1 LCGFFQPFLAYKGV
15 FFMKI
20 SDTKKRTAITAA
32 FFITVAAFS
41 GCSES
46 ASSSQTTSSV
56 SQAAKSDIDA
66 SIAAEDIDV
75 GYDEESSVG
84 ITFADGSAA
93 IDGEGA
99 TVEGETVTISQAGTY
114 ILSGTATN
122 GRIIVSADKTAEI
135 KLIFN
140 GVDIT
145 CADNAPLLVSKAKK
159 VYIVLED
166 GTENVLT
173 DSASYSLGEDDSNTD
188 GAIFSK
194 ADLTINGSGT
204 LTVNA
209 NYKHGIVSKD
219 DLVITDGNINVT
231 SASTAMEGK
240 DSVKI
245 SGGTF
250 NISAGTNGIKSTNT
264 EASDKGFISVTGGS
278 FTVVANNDAFEA
290 ETVLSI
296 QGGSFDITTGGGSAN
311 ASMKSD
317 GTPNRNWQNNMG
329 NGSGGPNGMGRPDDN
344 GNGTGG
350 EPPAMPTADNTGL
363 TIETAANTTTDNTD
377 TTDSTSTS
385 AKALKAGSE
394 MNISGGELKIDSADD
409 SVHSN
414 GNIVITGG
422 NISAA
427 SGDNGTHAN
436 GNLTISDGTVDITK
450 SYEGIEGSIVT
461 IDGGTISVAASDDG
475 INCAGGSD
483 TGSTDRMGA
492 DQFSAQEGV
501 ELNINGGTVTI
512 DAEGDGLD
520 SNGSFTMTG
529 GTVCVCGPTNGG
541 NGALDYNGTATVTGG
556 TLIACGA
563 VGMEEGFGDNSTQ
576 YSVLHDLGSTVSANE
591 KLTITDSNGK
601 EILSFTPTKTW
612 QSVVFTSADLKEGET
627 YTITAGSQSESVTI
641 NGIVTSNS
649 KGMSFGR
656 GHGGRR
662 GF

>member
-1 LCGFFQPFLAYKGV
+1 
-15 FFMKI
+15 MKI
-20 SDTKKRTAITAA
+20 SDTKKLAAITAA
-32 FFITVAAFS
+32 FFITATAFS

-46 ASSSQTTSSV
+46 ANSSQTTSSV

-99 TVEGETVTISQAGTY
+99 TAEGETVTISQAGTY

-145 CADNAPLLVSKAKK
+145 CADNALLLVSKAKK
-159 VYIVLED
+159 VYIVLEE

-173 DSASYSLGEDDSNTD
+173 DSAIYSLGEDDSNTD

-264 EASDKGFISVTGGS
+264 EASDKGFISVTGGT

-296 QGGSFDITTGGGSAN
+296 EGGSFDITTGGGSAN

-317 GTPNRNWQNNMG
+317 GTPNSDWHNNMG
-329 NGSGGPNGMGRPDDN
+329 NGGGPNGMGRPDDN

-350 EPPAMPTADNTGL
+350 EPPAMPTADNT
-363 TIETAANTTTDNTD
+363 D

-394 MNISGGELKIDSADD
+394 VNISGGEFKIDSADD

-422 NISAA
+422 NISVA
-427 SGDNGTHAN
+427 SGDNGMHAN

-461 IDGGTISVAASDDG
+461 IDGGTISVVASDDG

-492 DQFSAQEGV
+492 DQFSSQDGV

-520 SNGSFTMTG
+520 SNGNFTMTG

-541 NGALDYNGTATVTGG
+541 NGALDYDGTATVTGG

-591 KLTITDSNGK
+591 KLTITDSDGK

-627 YTITAGSQSESVTI
+627 YTITAGSQSETVTI
-641 NGIVTSNS
+641 DGIVTSNS
-649 KGMSFGR
+649 SGKNFGR
-656 GHGGRR
+656 GHDGGR

>member
-1 LCGFFQPFLAYKGV
+1 
-15 FFMKI
+15 MKI
-20 SDTKKRTAITAA
+20 SDTKKLAAIIVA
-32 FFITVAAFS
+32 FFITVTAFS

-84 ITFADGSAA
+84 ITFSDGSAA

-99 TVEGETVTISQAGTY
+99 TAEGETVTISQAGTY

-278 FTVVANNDAFEA
+278 FTLVANNDAFEA

-296 QGGSFDITTGGGSAN
+296 EGGSFDITTGGGSAN

-329 NGSGGPNGMGRPDDN
+329 NGGGPNGMGRPDDN
-344 GNGTGG
+344 GNGTGDD
-350 EPPAMPTADNTGL
+350 PPAMPTADS
-363 TIETAANTTTDNTD
+363 TD

-385 AKALKAGSE
+385 AKALKAGNE
-394 MNISGGELKIDSADD
+394 VNISGGEFKIDSADD

-414 GNIVITGG
+414 GSIVVTGG

-427 SGDNGTHAN
+427 SGDDGMHAS

-461 IDGGTISVAASDDG
+461 IDGGTISVVSSDDG

-520 SNGSFTMTG
+520 SNGNFTIAG
-529 GTVCVCGPTNGG
+529 GTVYVCGPTNGG

-576 YSVLHDLGSTVSANE
+576 YSVLHDLDSTVSANE
-591 KLTITDSNGK
+591 KLTITDSDGK
-601 EILSFTPTKTW
+601 EILSFTHTKTW

-627 YTITAGSQSESVTI
+627 YTITAGSQSETVTI
-641 NGIVTSNS
+641 DGIVTSNS
-649 KGMSFGR
+649 KGKNFGG

>member
-1 LCGFFQPFLAYKGV
+1 
-15 FFMKI
+15 MKI
-20 SDTKKRTAITAA
+20 SDTKKLAAITAA
-32 FFITVAAFS
+32 FFITATAFS

-46 ASSSQTTSSV
+46 ANSSQTTSSV

-99 TVEGETVTISQAGTY
+99 VAEGETVTISQAGTY

-122 GRIIVSADKTAEI
+122 GRIIVSANKTAEI

-166 GTENVLT
+166 DTENVFT
-173 DSASYSLGEDDSNTD
+173 DSASYSLGEDDRNTD
-188 GAIFSK
+188 GAILSK

-296 QGGSFDITTGGGSAN
+296 EGGSFDITTGGGSAN

-329 NGSGGPNGMGRPDDN
+329 NGGGGLNGMGRPDDN
-344 GNGTGG
+344 GNGMGG
-350 EPPAMPTADNTGL
+350 EPPAMPTADS
-363 TIETAANTTTDNTD
+363 TDK
-377 TTDSTSTS
+377 TDSTSTS

-394 MNISGGELKIDSADD
+394 VNISGGEFKIDSADD

-422 NISAA
+422 NISVA
-427 SGDNGTHAN
+427 SGDNGMHAN
-436 GNLTISDGTVDITK
+436 GNLTISDGTIDITK

-461 IDGGTISVAASDDG
+461 IDGGTISVVASDDG

-492 DQFSAQEGV
+492 DQFSSQDGV

-512 DAEGDGLD
+512 DADGDGLD
-520 SNGSFTMTG
+520 SNGNFTMVG
-529 GTVCVCGPTNGG
+529 GTVCVCGPTNSG
-541 NGALDYNGTATVTGG
+541 NDALDYNGTATVTGG

-591 KLTITDSNGK
+591 KLTITDSDGK
-601 EILSFTPTKTW
+601 EILSFTPKKTW

-627 YTITAGSQSESVTI
+627 YTITAGSQSETVTI
-641 NGIVTSNS
+641 DGIVTSNS
-649 KGMSFGR
+649 TGMSFGR
-656 GHGGRR
+656 GHGGGR

>member
-1 LCGFFQPFLAYKGV
+1 
-15 FFMKI
+15 MKI
-20 SDTKKRTAITAA
+20 SDTKKLAAITAA
-32 FFITVAAFS
+32 FFITVTAFS

-46 ASSSQTTSSV
+46 ANSSQTTSSF

-75 GYDEESSVG
+75 GYDEESSIG

-99 TVEGETVTISQAGTY
+99 TSEGETVTISQTGTY

-264 EASDKGFISVTGGS
+264 ETSDKGFISVTGGS

-296 QGGSFDITTGGGSAN
+296 EGGSFDITTGGGSAN
-311 ASMKSD
+311 ASMK
-317 GTPNRNWQNNMG
+317 
-329 NGSGGPNGMGRPDDN
+329 
-344 GNGTGG
+344 
-350 EPPAMPTADNTGL
+350 
-363 TIETAANTTTDNTD
+363 
-377 TTDSTSTS
+377 
-385 AKALKAGSE
+385 
-394 MNISGGELKIDSADD
+394 
-409 SVHSN
+409 
-414 GNIVITGG
+414 
-422 NISAA
+422 
-427 SGDNGTHAN
+427 
-436 GNLTISDGTVDITK
+436 SDGTVDITK

-461 IDGGTISVAASDDG
+461 IDGGTISVVASDDG

-492 DQFSAQEGV
+492 DQFSSQDGV

-512 DAEGDGLD
+512 DADGDGLD
-520 SNGSFTMTG
+520 SNGNFTMAG
-529 GTVCVCGPTNGG
+529 GTVYVCGPTNGG

-591 KLTITDSNGK
+591 KLTITDSDGK
-601 EILSFTPTKTW
+601 EILSFTPKKTW

-627 YTITAGSQSESVTI
+627 YTITAGSQSETVTI
-641 NGIVTSNS
+641 DGIVTSNS

-656 GHGGRR
+656 GHGGGR

>member
-1 LCGFFQPFLAYKGV
+1 
-15 FFMKI
+15 MKI
-20 SDTKKRTAITAA
+20 SDTKKLAAITAA
-32 FFITVAAFS
+32 FFITVTAFS

-99 TVEGETVTISQAGTY
+99 TSEGETVTILQAGTY

-159 VYIVLED
+159 VYIVLKD

-231 SASTAMEGK
+231 SASTAIEGK

-278 FTVVANNDAFEA
+278 FTLVANNDAFEA

-296 QGGSFDITTGGGSAN
+296 QDGSFDITTGGGSAN

-329 NGSGGPNGMGRPDDN
+329 NGGGGPNGMGRPDDN

-350 EPPAMPTADNTGL
+350 EPPAMPTADNT
-363 TIETAANTTTDNTD
+363 D

-394 MNISGGELKIDSADD
+394 VNISGGEFKIDSADD

-414 GNIVITGG
+414 GSIVVTGG

-427 SGDNGTHAN
+427 SGDDGMHAS

-461 IDGGTISVAASDDG
+461 IDGGTISVVSSDDG

-492 DQFSAQEGV
+492 DQFSSQDGV
-501 ELNINGGTVTI
+501 ELNINRGTVTI

-520 SNGSFTMTG
+520 SNGNFTMTG

-591 KLTITDSNGK
+591 KLTITDSDGK

-627 YTITAGSQSESVTI
+627 YTITAGSQSETVTI
-641 NGIVTSNS
+641 DGIVTSNS
-649 KGMSFGR
+649 KGKNFGG

>member
-1 LCGFFQPFLAYKGV
+1 
-15 FFMKI
+15 MKI
-20 SDTKKRTAITAA
+20 SDTKKLAAITAA
-32 FFITVAAFS
+32 FFLTVTAFS

-46 ASSSQTTSSV
+46 ANSSQTTSSV

-99 TVEGETVTISQAGTY
+99 TAEGETVTISQAGTY

-250 NISAGTNGIKSTNT
+250 NISAGTNGIKATNT
-264 EASDKGFISVTGGS
+264 EASDKGFISVTGGI

-329 NGSGGPNGMGRPDDN
+329 NGGGGPNGMGRPDDN

-350 EPPAMPTADNTGL
+350 EPPAMPTA
-363 TIETAANTTTDNTD
+363 DNTD

-422 NISAA
+422 NISVA
-427 SGDNGTHAN
+427 SGDNGMHAN

-461 IDGGTISVAASDDG
+461 IDGGTISVVASDDG

-512 DAEGDGLD
+512 DADGDGLD
-520 SNGSFTMTG
+520 SNGNFAMTG

-563 VGMEEGFGDNSTQ
+563 VGMEEGFGDSSTQ

-591 KLTITDSNGK
+591 KLTITNSDGK
-601 EILSFTPTKTW
+601 EILRFTPTKTW
-612 QSVVFTSADLKEGET
+612 QSVVFTSADLKECET
-627 YTITAGSQSESVTI
+627 YTITAGLQSETVTI
-641 NGIVTSNS
+641 DGIVTSNS
-649 KGMSFGR
+649 KGKNFGG

>member
-1 LCGFFQPFLAYKGV
+1 
-15 FFMKI
+15 MKI
-20 SDTKKRTAITAA
+20 LDTKKLAAITAA
-32 FFITVAAFS
+32 FFITVTAFS

-46 ASSSQTTSSV
+46 ANSSQTTSSV

-75 GYDEESSVG
+75 RYDEESSVG

-99 TVEGETVTISQAGTY
+99 TSEGETVTISQAGTY

-140 GVDIT
+140 GADIT

-173 DSASYSLGEDDSNTD
+173 DSAIYSLGEDDSNTD

-194 ADLTINGSGT
+194 TDLTINGSGT

-250 NISAGTNGIKSTNT
+250 NISAGTNGIKATNA

-329 NGSGGPNGMGRPDDN
+329 NGGGGPNEMGRPDDN

-350 EPPAMPTADNTGL
+350 DPPAMPTADNTGL
-363 TIETAANTTTDNTD
+363 TIKTTANTTTDS
-377 TTDSTSTS
+377 DSTSTS
-385 AKALKAGSE
+385 AKALKAGNE
-394 MNISGGELKIDSADD
+394 VNISGGEFKIDSADD

-422 NISAA
+422 NISVA
-427 SGDNGTHAN
+427 SGDNGMHA
-436 GNLTISDGTVDITK
+436 
-450 SYEGIEGSIVT
+450 
-461 IDGGTISVAASDDG
+461 DG

-492 DQFSAQEGV
+492 DQFSSQDGV

-520 SNGSFTMTG
+520 SNGNFTMAG

-563 VGMEEGFGDNSTQ
+563 VGMEEGFGDSSTQ

-591 KLTITDSNGK
+591 KLTITDSDDK
-601 EILSFTPTKTW
+601 EILSFTPIKTW

-641 NGIVTSNS
+641 DGIVTSNS
-649 KGMSFGR
+649 TGMSFGR
-656 GHGGRR
+656 GHGGGR

>member
-1 LCGFFQPFLAYKGV
+1 
-15 FFMKI
+15 MKI
-20 SDTKKRTAITAA
+20 SDTKKLAAIMVAL
-32 FFITVAAFS
+32 FITVTAFS

-46 ASSSQTTSSV
+46 ANSSQTTSSV

-99 TVEGETVTISQAGTY
+99 TAEGETVTISQAGTY

-140 GVDIT
+140 GLDIT
-145 CADNAPLLVSKAKK
+145 CSDNAPLLVSKAKK

-173 DSASYSLGEDDSNTD
+173 DGANYSLGKDDSNTD

-250 NISAGTNGIKSTNT
+250 NISAGTNGIKATNT

-311 ASMKSD
+311 ASIKSD
-317 GTPNRNWQNNMG
+317 GTPNRNCQNNMG
-329 NGSGGPNGMGRPDDN
+329 NGGGGPNGMGRPDDN
-344 GNGTGG
+344 GNGMGDD
-350 EPPAMPTADNTGL
+350 PPAMPTADS
-363 TIETAANTTTDNTD
+363 TD

-385 AKALKAGSE
+385 AKALKAGNE
-394 MNISGGELKIDSADD
+394 VNISGGEFKIDSADD

-414 GNIVITGG
+414 GNIVVTGG

-427 SGDNGTHAN
+427 SGDNGMHAN

-461 IDGGTISVAASDDG
+461 IDGGTISVVASDDG

-520 SNGSFTMTG
+520 SNGNFTMTG

-563 VGMEEGFGDNSTQ
+563 VGMEEGFSDNSTQ
-576 YSVLHDLGSTVSANE
+576 YSVLHDLDSTVSANE
-591 KLTITDSNGK
+591 KLTITDSDGK

-612 QSVVFTSADLKEGET
+612 QSVVFTSADLKKGET
-627 YTITAGSQSESVTI
+627 YTITAGSQSETVTI

-649 KGMSFGR
+649 KGKNFGG

>member
-1 LCGFFQPFLAYKGV
+1 
-15 FFMKI
+15 MNI
-20 SDTKKRTAITAA
+20 SDTKKLAAITAA
-32 FFITVAAFS
+32 FFITVTAFS

-46 ASSSQTTSSV
+46 ANSSQTTSSV

-75 GYDEESSVG
+75 GYDEERSVG
-84 ITFADGSAA
+84 ITFSDGSAA

-99 TVEGETVTISQAGTY
+99 TAEGETVTISQAGTY

-264 EASDKGFISVTGGS
+264 EASDKGFISVTGG
-278 FTVVANNDAFEA
+278 
-290 ETVLSI
+290 
-296 QGGSFDITTGGGSAN
+296 
-311 ASMKSD
+311 
-317 GTPNRNWQNNMG
+317 
-329 NGSGGPNGMGRPDDN
+329 
-344 GNGTGG
+344 
-350 EPPAMPTADNTGL
+350 
-363 TIETAANTTTDNTD
+363 
-377 TTDSTSTS
+377 
-385 AKALKAGSE
+385 
-394 MNISGGELKIDSADD
+394 
-409 SVHSN
+409 
-414 GNIVITGG
+414 
-422 NISAA
+422 
-427 SGDNGTHAN
+427 
-436 GNLTISDGTVDITK
+436 
-450 SYEGIEGSIVT
+450 
-461 IDGGTISVAASDDG
+461 
-475 INCAGGSD
+475 
-483 TGSTDRMGA
+483 
-492 DQFSAQEGV
+492 
-501 ELNINGGTVTI
+501 
-512 DAEGDGLD
+512 
-520 SNGSFTMTG
+520 
-529 GTVCVCGPTNGG
+529 
-541 NGALDYNGTATVTGG
+541 

-591 KLTITDSNGK
+591 KLTITDSDGK

-612 QSVVFTSADLKEGET
+612 QSVVFTSADLKKGET
-627 YTITAGSQSESVTI
+627 YTITAGSQSETVTI
-641 NGIVTSNS
+641 DGIVTSNS
-649 KGMSFGR
+649 KGKNFGG

>member
-1 LCGFFQPFLAYKGV
+1 
-15 FFMKI
+15 MKI
-20 SDTKKRTAITAA
+20 SDTKKLAAITAA
-32 FFITVAAFS
+32 FFITVTAFS

-46 ASSSQTTSSV
+46 ANSSQTTSSV

-84 ITFADGSAA
+84 ITFSDGSAA
-93 IDGEGA
+93 ISGEGA
-99 TVEGETVTISQAGTY
+99 TAEGETVTISQAGTY

-122 GRIIVSADKTAEI
+122 GRIIVAADKKAEV

-166 GTENVLT
+166 DTENVLT
-173 DSASYSLGEDDSNTD
+173 DGASYSLGEDDSNTD

-194 ADLTINGSGT
+194 ADLTINGGGT

-264 EASDKGFISVTGGS
+264 EASDKGFISVTGGT

-296 QGGSFDITTGGGSAN
+296 EDGSFDITTGGGSAN

-317 GTPNRNWQNNMG
+317 GTPNSDWQNNMG
-329 NGSGGPNGMGRPDDN
+329 NGGGGPNGMGRPDDN
-344 GNGTGG
+344 GNGMGG
-350 EPPAMPTADNTGL
+350 DPPAMPTADDTGL
-363 TIETAANTTTDNTD
+363 TIETTANTTTDSDSTD
-377 TTDSTSTS
+377 TSDSTSTS

-394 MNISGGELKIDSADD
+394 VNISGGEVKIDSADD

-427 SGDNGTHAN
+427 SGDDGMHAN
-436 GNLTISDGTVDITK
+436 VNLTISEGTIDITK

-461 IDGGTISVAASDDG
+461 IDGGTISVVSSDDG

-512 DAEGDGLD
+512 DADGDGLD
-520 SNGSFTMTG
+520 SNGNFTMAG
-529 GTVCVCGPTNGG
+529 GVVYVCGPTNGG

-563 VGMEEGFGDNSTQ
+563 VGMEEGFGDSSTQ

-591 KLTITDSNGK
+591 KLTITDSDGK
-601 EILSFTPTKTW
+601 KILSFTPTKTW

-627 YTITAGSQSESVTI
+627 YTITAGSQSETVTI
-641 NGIVTSNS
+641 DGIVTSNS
-649 KGMSFGR
+649 TGMSFGG
-656 GHGGRR
+656 GHGGGPGGRR

>member
-1 LCGFFQPFLAYKGV
+1 
-15 FFMKI
+15 MKI
-20 SDTKKRTAITAA
+20 SDTKKLAAITAA
-32 FFITVAAFS
+32 FFIMATAFS

-46 ASSSQTTSSV
+46 ANSSQTTSSV

-75 GYDEESSVG
+75 GYDKESSVG
-84 ITFADGSAA
+84 ITFSDGSAA
-93 IDGEGA
+93 IDGESA
-99 TVEGETVTISQAGTY
+99 TAEGETVTISQAGTY
-114 ILSGTATN
+114 ILSGTAAN

-173 DSASYSLGEDDSNTD
+173 DSTSYSLGENDSNTD

-194 ADLTINGSGT
+194 SDLTINGSGT

-278 FTVVANNDAFEA
+278 FTVVANNDAFEV

-317 GTPNRNWQNNMG
+317 GTPNSDWHNNMG
-329 NGSGGPNGMGRPDDN
+329 NGGGGPNGGMGRPDDN
-344 GNGTGG
+344 RNGMGG
-350 EPPAMPTADNTGL
+350 DPPTMPTADNTD
-363 TIETAANTTTDNTD
+363 I
-377 TTDSTSTS
+377 TDSTSTS

-394 MNISGGELKIDSADD
+394 VNISGGEFKIDSADD

-422 NISAA
+422 NISVA
-427 SGDNGTHAN
+427 SGDNGMHAN

-492 DQFSAQEGV
+492 DQFSSQDGV

-541 NGALDYNGTATVTGG
+541 NDALDYNGTATVTGG

-591 KLTITDSNGK
+591 KLTITDSDGK

-627 YTITAGSQSESVTI
+627 YTITAGSQSETMTI
-641 NGIVTSNS
+641 DGIVTSNS
-649 KGMSFGR
+649 TGMSYGR
-656 GHGGRR
+656 GHGGGR

>member
-1 LCGFFQPFLAYKGV
+1 
-15 FFMKI
+15 MKI
-20 SDTKKRTAITAA
+20 SDTKKLAAIMVA
-32 FFITVAAFS
+32 FFITVTAFS
-41 GCSES
+41 SCSES
-46 ASSSQTTSSV
+46 ANSSQTTSSV

-99 TVEGETVTISQAGTY
+99 TAEGETVTISQAGTY

-159 VYIVLED
+159 VYIVLKD

-231 SASTAMEGK
+231 SASTAIEGK

-278 FTVVANNDAFEA
+278 FTLVANNDAFEA

-296 QGGSFDITTGGGSAN
+296 QDGSFDITTGGGSAN

-329 NGSGGPNGMGRPDDN
+329 NGGGGPNGMGRPDDN

-350 EPPAMPTADNTGL
+350 EPPAMPTADNT
-363 TIETAANTTTDNTD
+363 D

-394 MNISGGELKIDSADD
+394 VNINGGEFKIDSADD

-422 NISAA
+422 NISVA
-427 SGDNGTHAN
+427 SGDDGMHAS

-461 IDGGTISVAASDDG
+461 IDGGTISVVASDDG

-492 DQFSAQEGV
+492 DQFSSQDGV

-520 SNGSFTMTG
+520 SNGNFTMTG

-591 KLTITDSNGK
+591 KLTITDSDGK

-612 QSVVFTSADLKEGET
+612 QSVVFTSADLKKGET
-627 YTITAGSQSESVTI
+627 YTITAGLQSETVTI
-641 NGIVTSNS
+641 DGIVTSNS
-649 KGMSFGR
+649 KGKNFGG

>member
-1 LCGFFQPFLAYKGV
+1 
-15 FFMKI
+15 MKI
-20 SDTKKRTAITAA
+20 SDTKKLAAITAA
-32 FFITVAAFS
+32 FFITVTAFS

-46 ASSSQTTSSV
+46 ASSSQTTNSV
-56 SQAAKSDIDA
+56 SQSAKSDIDA

-75 GYDEESSVG
+75 GYDEESSIG

-99 TVEGETVTISQAGTY
+99 TSEGETVTISQAGTY

-278 FTVVANNDAFEA
+278 FTVVTNNDAFEA

-296 QGGSFDITTGGGSAN
+296 ESGSFDITTGGGSAN

-317 GTPNRNWQNNMG
+317 GTPNRNWQSNMS
-329 NGSGGPNGMGRPDDN
+329 NGGGGPNGMGRPDDN

-350 EPPAMPTADNTGL
+350 DLPAMPTADNTGL
-363 TIETAANTTTDNTD
+363 TIKTTANTTTDS
-377 TTDSTSTS
+377 DSTSTS
-385 AKALKAGSE
+385 AKALKAGNE
-394 MNISGGELKIDSADD
+394 VNISGGEFKIDSADD

-422 NISAA
+422 NIS
-427 SGDNGTHAN
+427 
-436 GNLTISDGTVDITK
+436 DGTVDITK
-450 SYEGIEGSIVT
+450 SYEGIEGAIVT
-461 IDGGTISVAASDDG
+461 IDGGTISVVASDDG

-492 DQFSAQEGV
+492 DQFSSQDGV

-520 SNGSFTMTG
+520 SNGNFTMAG

-563 VGMEEGFGDNSTQ
+563 VGMEEGFGDSSTQ

-591 KLTITDSNGK
+591 KLTITDSEGK
-601 EILSFTPTKTW
+601 EILSFTPKKTW

-627 YTITAGSQSESVTI
+627 YTITAGSQSETVTI
-641 NGIVTSNS
+641 DGIVTSNS

-656 GHGGRR
+656 GHGGGR

>member
-1 LCGFFQPFLAYKGV
+1 
-15 FFMKI
+15 MKI
-20 SDTKKRTAITAA
+20 SDTKKLAAITAA
-32 FFITVAAFS
+32 FFITVTAFS

-99 TVEGETVTISQAGTY
+99 TAEGETVTISQAGTY

-188 GAIFSK
+188 GAVFSK

-231 SASTAMEGK
+231 SASTAIEGK

-245 SGGTF
+245 SGGKF
-250 NISAGTNGIKSTNT
+250 NISAGTNGIKATNT
-264 EASDKGFISVTGGS
+264 EASDKGFISVTEGS

-290 ETVLSI
+290 ETVLAI
-296 QGGSFDITTGGGSAN
+296 QDGSFDITTGGGSAN

-329 NGSGGPNGMGRPDDN
+329 NGGGGPNGMGRPDDN

-350 EPPAMPTADNTGL
+350 EPPAMPTADNT
-363 TIETAANTTTDNTD
+363 D

-394 MNISGGELKIDSADD
+394 VNISGGEFKIDSADD

-414 GNIVITGG
+414 GNIVVTGG

-427 SGDNGTHAN
+427 SGDNGMHAN

-461 IDGGTISVAASDDG
+461 IDGGTISVVASDDG

-492 DQFSAQEGV
+492 DQFSSQDGV

-520 SNGSFTMTG
+520 SNGNFTMTS

-563 VGMEEGFGDNSTQ
+563 VGMEEGFGDSSTQ

-591 KLTITDSNGK
+591 KLTITDSDGK

-627 YTITAGSQSESVTI
+627 YTITAGSQSETVTI
-641 NGIVTSNS
+641 DGIVTSNS
-649 KGMSFGR
+649 SGKNFGG
-656 GHGGRR
+656 GHGGGR

>member
-1 LCGFFQPFLAYKGV
+1 
-15 FFMKI
+15 MKI
-20 SDTKKRTAITAA
+20 SDTKKLAAITAA
-32 FFITVAAFS
+32 FFITVTAFS

-46 ASSSQTTSSV
+46 ANSSQTTSSV

-84 ITFADGSAA
+84 ITFSDGSAA

-99 TVEGETVTISQAGTY
+99 TAEGETVTISQAGTY
-114 ILSGTATN
+114 ILSGTAPN

-240 DSVKI
+240 DSIKI

-296 QGGSFDITTGGGSAN
+296 EGGSFDITTGGGSAN

-317 GTPNRNWQNNMG
+317 GTPNSDWHNNMG
-329 NGSGGPNGMGRPDDN
+329 NGGGGPNGGMSRPDDN
-344 GNGTGG
+344 GNGMGG

-363 TIETAANTTTDNTD
+363 TIEAAANTTTDSDSTD

-394 MNISGGELKIDSADD
+394 VNISGGEFKIDSADD

-414 GNIVITGG
+414 GNIVVTGG

-427 SGDNGTHAN
+427 SGDDGMHAS
-436 GNLTISDGTVDITK
+436 GNLTISDGTVDIPK

-461 IDGGTISVAASDDG
+461 IDGGTISVTASDDG

-501 ELNINGGTVTI
+501 ELNINGGTITI
-512 DAEGDGLD
+512 DADGDGLD
-520 SNGSFTMTG
+520 SNGNFTMAG
-529 GTVCVCGPTNGG
+529 GTVYVCGPTNGG

-591 KLTITDSNGK
+591 KLTITDSDGN

-627 YTITAGSQSESVTI
+627 YTITAGSQSETVTI

-649 KGMSFGR
+649 SGKSFGK
-656 GHGGRR
+656 GHGGGR

>member
-1 LCGFFQPFLAYKGV
+1 
-15 FFMKI
+15 MKI
-20 SDTKKRTAITAA
+20 SDTKKLAAITAA
-32 FFITVAAFS
+32 FFITVTAFS
-41 GCSES
+41 GCSEN
-46 ASSSQTTSSV
+46 ASSSQATSSV

-93 IDGEGA
+93 ISGDGA
-99 TVEGETVTISQAGTY
+99 TADGETVTISQASTY

-122 GRIIVSADKTAEI
+122 GRIIVAADKKAEV

-140 GVDIT
+140 GLDIT
-145 CADNAPLLVSKAKK
+145 CSDNAPLLVSKAKK

-173 DSASYSLGEDDSNTD
+173 DGASYSLGEDDSNTD

-194 ADLTINGSGT
+194 ADLTINGGGT

-219 DLVITDGNINVT
+219 DLVITDGNINVA
-231 SASTAMEGK
+231 SASTAIEGK

-264 EASDKGFISVTGGS
+264 EESDKGFISVTGGS

-296 QGGSFDITTGGGSAN
+296 EGGSFDITTGGGSAN

-317 GTPNRNWQNNMG
+317 GTPNGDWQNNMG
-329 NGSGGPNGMGRPDDN
+329 NGGGGPNGGMGRPDDN
-344 GNGTGG
+344 GNGMGG
-350 EPPAMPTADNTGL
+350 DPPAMPTADDAGL
-363 TIETAANTTTDNTD
+363 TIETAANTTTDSDSTD

-394 MNISGGELKIDSADD
+394 VNISGGEFKIDSADD

-427 SGDNGTHAN
+427 SGDDGMHAN
-436 GNLTISDGTVDITK
+436 GNLTISDGTIDITK

-461 IDGGTISVAASDDG
+461 IDGGTVSVVSSDDG

-483 TGSTDRMGA
+483 TGLTDRMGA
-492 DQFSAQEGV
+492 DRFSAQDGV
-501 ELNINGGTVTI
+501 ELCINGGTITI
-512 DAEGDGLD
+512 DADGDGID
-520 SNGSFTMTG
+520 SNGNFTMSG
-529 GTVCVCGPTNGG
+529 GVVYVCGPTNGG

-563 VGMEEGFGDNSTQ
+563 VGMEEGFGDSSTQ
-576 YSVLHDLGSTVSANE
+576 YSVLHNLGSTVSANE
-591 KLTITDSNGK
+591 KLTITDSDGN

-612 QSVVFTSADLKEGET
+612 QSVVFSSGDLKDGAT
-627 YTITAGSQSESVTI
+627 YTITAGSQLETVTI
-641 NGIVTSNS
+641 DGIVTSNS
-649 KGMSFGR
+649 TGMSFGR
-656 GHGGRR
+656 GQGGGPGGRR

>member
-1 LCGFFQPFLAYKGV
+1 
-15 FFMKI
+15 MKI
-20 SDTKKRTAITAA
+20 SDTKKLAAIMVA
-32 FFITVAAFS
+32 FFITVTAFS

-46 ASSSQTTSSV
+46 ANSSQTTSSV

-99 TVEGETVTISQAGTY
+99 TAEGETVTISQAGTY

-140 GVDIT
+140 GLDIT
-145 CADNAPLLVSKAKK
+145 CSDNAPLLVSKAKK

-173 DSASYSLGEDDSNTD
+173 DGANYSLGKDDSNTD

-250 NISAGTNGIKSTNT
+250 NISAGTNGIKATNT

-311 ASMKSD
+311 ASIKSD

-329 NGSGGPNGMGRPDDN
+329 NGGGGPNGMGRPDDN
-344 GNGTGG
+344 GNGMGDD
-350 EPPAMPTADNTGL
+350 PPAMPTADS
-363 TIETAANTTTDNTD
+363 TD

-385 AKALKAGSE
+385 AKALKAGNE
-394 MNISGGELKIDSADD
+394 VNISGGEFKIDSADD

-414 GNIVITGG
+414 GNIVVTGG

-427 SGDNGTHAN
+427 SGDNGMHAN

-461 IDGGTISVAASDDG
+461 IDGGTISVVASDDG

-520 SNGSFTMTG
+520 SNGNFTMTG

-563 VGMEEGFGDNSTQ
+563 VGMEEGFSDNSTQ
-576 YSVLHDLGSTVSANE
+576 YSVLHDLDSTVSANE
-591 KLTITDSNGK
+591 KLTITDSDGK

-612 QSVVFTSADLKEGET
+612 QSVVFTSADLKKGET
-627 YTITAGSQSESVTI
+627 YTITAGSQSETVTI

-649 KGMSFGR
+649 KGKNFGG

>member
-1 LCGFFQPFLAYKGV
+1 
-15 FFMKI
+15 MKI
-20 SDTKKRTAITAA
+20 SDTKKLAAITAA
-32 FFITVAAFS
+32 FFITVTAFS
-41 GCSES
+41 GCSEN
-46 ASSSQTTSSV
+46 ASSSQATSSV

-66 SIAAEDIDV
+66 GIAAEDIDV

-93 IDGEGA
+93 ISGDGA
-99 TVEGETVTISQAGTY
+99 TADGETVTISQAGTY
-114 ILSGTATN
+114 ILSGTAAN
-122 GRIIVSADKTAEI
+122 GRIIVAADIKAEV

-140 GVDIT
+140 GLDIT
-145 CADNAPLLVSKAKK
+145 CSDNAPLLVSKAKK

-173 DSASYSLGEDDSNTD
+173 DGASYSLGEDDSNTD

-194 ADLTINGSGT
+194 ADLTINGGGT

-219 DLVITDGNINVT
+219 DLVITDGNINVA
-231 SASTAMEGK
+231 SASTAIEGK

-264 EASDKGFISVTGGS
+264 EESDKGFISVTGGS

-296 QGGSFDITTGGGSAN
+296 EGGSFDITTGGGSAN

-317 GTPNRNWQNNMG
+317 GTPNGDWQNNMG
-329 NGSGGPNGMGRPDDN
+329 NGGGGPNGGMGRPDDN
-344 GNGTGG
+344 GNGMGG
-350 EPPAMPTADNTGL
+350 DPPAMPTADDTGL
-363 TIETAANTTTDNTD
+363 TLETAANTTTDSDSTD

-394 MNISGGELKIDSADD
+394 VNISGGEFKIDSADD

-427 SGDNGTHAN
+427 SGDDGMHAN
-436 GNLTISDGTVDITK
+436 GNLTISEGTIDITK

-461 IDGGTISVAASDDG
+461 IDGGTVSVVSSDDG

-492 DQFSAQEGV
+492 DQFSAQDGV
-501 ELNINGGTVTI
+501 ELCINGGTITI
-512 DAEGDGLD
+512 DADGDGID
-520 SNGSFTMTG
+520 SNGNFTMSG
-529 GTVCVCGPTNGG
+529 GVVYVCGPTNGG

-563 VGMEEGFGDNSTQ
+563 VGMEEGFGDSSTQ
-576 YSVLHDLGSTVSANE
+576 YSVLHNLGSTVSANE
-591 KLTITDSNGK
+591 KLTITDSDGN

-612 QSVVFTSADLKEGET
+612 QSVVFSSGDLKDGET
-627 YTITAGSQSESVTI
+627 YTITAGSQSETVTI
-641 NGIVTSNS
+641 DGIVTSNS
-649 KGMSFGR
+649 TGMSFGG
-656 GHGGRR
+656 GHGGGPGGGR

>member
-1 LCGFFQPFLAYKGV
+1 
-15 FFMKI
+15 MKI
-20 SDTKKRTAITAA
+20 SDTKKLAAITAA
-32 FFITVAAFS
+32 FFITVTAFS

-46 ASSSQTTSSV
+46 ANSSQTTSSV

-84 ITFADGSAA
+84 IRFADGSAA

-99 TVEGETVTISQAGTY
+99 TSEGETVTISQAGTY

-231 SASTAMEGK
+231 SASTAMVGK

-250 NISAGTNGIKSTNT
+250 NISASTNGIKSTNT

-278 FTVVANNDAFEA
+278 FTVVANNDTFEA
-290 ETVLSI
+290 ETVLSME
-296 QGGSFDITTGGGSAN
+296 GGSFDITTGGGSAN

-317 GTPNRNWQNNMG
+317 GTPNKNWQNDMG
-329 NGSGGPNGMGRPDDN
+329 NGGGGPNGMGRPDDN

-350 EPPAMPTADNTGL
+350 KPPAMPTSDDTGL
-363 TIETAANTTTDNTD
+363 TIETAANRTTDSTD
-377 TTDSTSTS
+377 TTDNTSTS
-385 AKALKAGSE
+385 AKALKAGNE
-394 MNISGGELKIDSADD
+394 VNISGGEFKIDSADD

-422 NISAA
+422 NISVA
-427 SGDNGTHAN
+427 SGDNGMHAD

-461 IDGGTISVAASDDG
+461 IDGGTISVVASDDG
-475 INCAGGSD
+475 INCAGG
-483 TGSTDRMGA
+483 
-492 DQFSAQEGV
+492 
-501 ELNINGGTVTI
+501 TVY
-512 DAEGDGLD
+512 
-520 SNGSFTMTG
+520 
-529 GTVCVCGPTNGG
+529 VCGPTNGG

-563 VGMEEGFGDNSTQ
+563 VGMEEGFGDSSTQ

-591 KLTITDSNGK
+591 KLTITDSDGK

-627 YTITAGSQSESVTI
+627 YTITAGSQSETVTI
-641 NGIVTSNS
+641 DGIVTSNS

-656 GHGGRR
+656 GHGGGR

>member
-1 LCGFFQPFLAYKGV
+1 
-15 FFMKI
+15 MKI
-20 SDTKKRTAITAA
+20 SDTKKLAAITAA
-32 FFITVAAFS
+32 FFITVTAFS

-46 ASSSQTTSSV
+46 ANSSQTTSSV

-84 ITFADGSAA
+84 ITFSDGSAT
-93 IDGEGA
+93 ISGEGA
-99 TVEGETVTISQAGTY
+99 TAEGQTVTISQAGTY

-122 GRIIVSADKTAEI
+122 GRIIVSADKSAEI

-173 DSASYSLGEDDSNTD
+173 DGASYSLGEDDSNTD

-231 SASTAMEGK
+231 SASTAIEGK

-264 EASDKGFISVTGGS
+264 EASDKGFISVTGGT

-296 QGGSFDITTGGGSAN
+296 EGGSFDITTGGGSAN

-317 GTPNRNWQNNMG
+317 
-329 NGSGGPNGMGRPDDN
+329 D
-344 GNGTGG
+344 
-350 EPPAMPTADNTGL
+350 TGL
-363 TIETAANTTTDNTD
+363 TIEATANTTTDSDSTD
-377 TTDSTSTS
+377 TSDSTSTS

-394 MNISGGELKIDSADD
+394 VNISGGEFKIDSADD

-422 NISAA
+422 SISAA
-427 SGDNGTHAN
+427 SGDDGMHAK
-436 GNLTISDGTVDITK
+436 GNLTISEGTIDITK

-461 IDGGTISVAASDDG
+461 IDGGTISVVSSDDG

-512 DAEGDGLD
+512 DADGDGLD
-520 SNGSFTMTG
+520 SNGNFTMAG
-529 GTVCVCGPTNGG
+529 GTVYVCGPTNGG

-563 VGMEEGFGDNSTQ
+563 VGMEEGFDDSSTQ
-576 YSVLHDLGSTVSANE
+576 YSVLHNLGSTVSANE
-591 KLTITDSNGK
+591 KLTITDSDGK

-627 YTITAGSQSESVTI
+627 YTITAGSQSETVTI
-641 NGIVTSNS
+641 DGIVTSNS
-649 KGMSFGR
+649 TGMSFGG
-656 GHGGRR
+656 GHGRGPGGGR

>member
-1 LCGFFQPFLAYKGV
+1 
-15 FFMKI
+15 MKI
-20 SDTKKRTAITAA
+20 SDTKKLAAITAA
-32 FFITVAAFS
+32 FFITVTAFS
-41 GCSES
+41 GCSEN
-46 ASSSQTTSSV
+46 ASSSQAASSI

-66 SIAAEDIDV
+66 SIAAEDIDI

-84 ITFADGSAA
+84 ITFSDGSAT

-99 TVEGETVTISQAGTY
+99 VAEGETVTISQAGTY
-114 ILSGTATN
+114 ILLGMAAN
-122 GRIIVSADKTAEI
+122 GRIIVAADKKAEV

-140 GVDIT
+140 GLDIT
-145 CADNAPLLVSKAKK
+145 CSDNAPLLVSKAKK

-173 DSASYSLGEDDSNTD
+173 DGASYSLGEDDSNTD

-194 ADLTINGSGT
+194 ADLTINGGGT

-231 SASTAMEGK
+231 SASTAIEGK

-264 EASDKGFISVTGGS
+264 EESDKGFISVTGGS

-296 QGGSFDITTGGGSAN
+296 EGGSFDVTTGGGSAN

-317 GTPNRNWQNNMG
+317 GTSNGDWQKNMG
-329 NGSGGPNGMGRPDDN
+329 NGGGGHNGGMGRPDDN
-344 GNGTGG
+344 GNGMGG
-350 EPPAMPTADNTGL
+350 DPPAKPTADDTGL
-363 TIETAANTTTDNTD
+363 TIETAANTTTDNTN

-394 MNISGGELKIDSADD
+394 VNISGGEFKIDSADD

-414 GNIVITGG
+414 GNIVVTGG

-427 SGDNGTHAN
+427 SGDDGMHAD
-436 GNLTISDGTVDITK
+436 GNLTISEGTIDITK

-461 IDGGTISVAASDDG
+461 IDGGTISVVSRDDG
-475 INCAGGSD
+475 INCAGSSD

-492 DQFSAQEGV
+492 DQFSAQDGV
-501 ELNINGGTVTI
+501 ELYINGGTITI
-512 DAEGDGLD
+512 DADGDGID
-520 SNGSFTMTG
+520 SNGNFTMSG
-529 GTVCVCGPTNGG
+529 GVVYVCGPTNGG

-563 VGMEEGFGDNSTQ
+563 VGMEEGFGDSSTQ
-576 YSVLHDLGSTVSANE
+576 YSVLHNLGSTVSANE
-591 KLTITDSNGK
+591 KLTITDSDGN

-612 QSVVFTSADLKEGET
+612 QSVVFTSGDLKDGET
-627 YTITAGSQSESVTI
+627 YTITAGSQSETVTI
-641 NGIVTSNS
+641 DGIVTSNS
-649 KGMSFGR
+649 TGMSFGG
-656 GHGGRR
+656 GHGGGHR
-662 GF
+662 F

>member
-1 LCGFFQPFLAYKGV
+1 
-15 FFMKI
+15 MKI
-20 SDTKKRTAITAA
+20 SGTKKLTAITAA
-32 FFITVAAFS
+32 FFITVTAFS
-41 GCSES
+41 GCSEN
-46 ASSSQTTSSV
+46 ASSSQATSSV
-56 SQAAKSDIDA
+56 SQTAKSDIDA

-93 IDGEGA
+93 ISGEGA
-99 TVEGETVTISQAGTY
+99 TADGETVTISQAGTY
-114 ILSGTATN
+114 ILSGTAAN
-122 GRIIVSADKTAEI
+122 GRIIVAADIKAEV

-140 GVDIT
+140 GLDIT
-145 CADNAPLLVSKAKK
+145 CSDNAPLLVSKAKK

-173 DSASYSLGEDDSNTD
+173 DGASYSLGEDDSNTD

-194 ADLTINGSGT
+194 ADLTINGGGT

-219 DLVITDGNINVT
+219 DLVITDGNINVA
-231 SASTAMEGK
+231 SASTAIEGK
-240 DSVKI
+240 DCVKI

-264 EASDKGFISVTGGS
+264 EESDKGFISVTGGS

-296 QGGSFDITTGGGSAN
+296 EGGSFDITTGGGSAN

-317 GTPNRNWQNNMG
+317 GTPNGDWQNNMG
-329 NGSGGPNGMGRPDDN
+329 NGGGGPNGGMGRPDDN
-344 GNGTGG
+344 GNGMGG
-350 EPPAMPTADNTGL
+350 DPPAMPTADDTGL
-363 TIETAANTTTDNTD
+363 TLETAANTTTDSDSTD

-385 AKALKAGSE
+385 AKALKASSE
-394 MNISGGELKIDSADD
+394 VNISGGEFKIDSADD

-427 SGDNGTHAN
+427 SGDDGMHAN
-436 GNLTISDGTVDITK
+436 GNLTISEGTIDITK

-461 IDGGTISVAASDDG
+461 IDGGTVSVVSSDDG

-492 DQFSAQEGV
+492 DQFSAQDGV
-501 ELNINGGTVTI
+501 ELCINGGTITI
-512 DAEGDGLD
+512 DADGDGID
-520 SNGSFTMTG
+520 SNGNFTMSG
-529 GTVCVCGPTNGG
+529 GVVYVCGPTNGG

-563 VGMEEGFGDNSTQ
+563 VGMEEGFGDSSTQ
-576 YSVLHDLGSTVSANE
+576 YSVLHNLGSTVSANE
-591 KLTITDSNGK
+591 KLTITDSDGN

-612 QSVVFTSADLKEGET
+612 QSVVFSSGDLKDGET
-627 YTITAGSQSESVTI
+627 YTITAGSQSETVTI
-641 NGIVTSNS
+641 DGIVTSNS
-649 KGMSFGR
+649 TGMSFGG
-656 GHGGRR
+656 GHGGGPGGGR

>member
-1 LCGFFQPFLAYKGV
+1 
-15 FFMKI
+15 MKI
-20 SDTKKRTAITAA
+20 SDTKKLAAIMVA
-32 FFITVAAFS
+32 FFITVTAFS

-99 TVEGETVTISQAGTY
+99 TAEGKTVTISQAGTY

-140 GVDIT
+140 GLDIT
-145 CADNAPLLVSKAKK
+145 CSDNAPLLVSKAKK

-173 DSASYSLGEDDSNTD
+173 DSANYSLGEDDSNTD

-240 DSVKI
+240 DSIKI

-317 GTPNRNWQNNMG
+317 GTPNSDWHNNMG
-329 NGSGGPNGMGRPDDN
+329 NGGGGPNGMGRPDDN

-350 EPPAMPTADNTGL
+350 EPPAMPTADNT
-363 TIETAANTTTDNTD
+363 D
-377 TTDSTSTS
+377 TTDSISTS
-385 AKALKAGSE
+385 AKALKAGNE
-394 MNISGGELKIDSADD
+394 VNISGGEFKIDSADD

-422 NISAA
+422 NISVA
-427 SGDNGTHAN
+427 SGDNGMHAN

-475 INCAGGSD
+475 INCA
-483 TGSTDRMGA
+483 
-492 DQFSAQEGV
+492 
-501 ELNINGGTVTI
+501 
-512 DAEGDGLD
+512 
-520 SNGSFTMTG
+520 G

-591 KLTITDSNGK
+591 KLTITDSDGK

-627 YTITAGSQSESVTI
+627 YTITAGSQSETVTI
-641 NGIVTSNS
+641 DGIVTSNS
-649 KGMSFGR
+649 SGKNFGG
-656 GHGGRR
+656 GHGGGR

>member
-1 LCGFFQPFLAYKGV
+1 
-15 FFMKI
+15 MKI
-20 SDTKKRTAITAA
+20 SDTKKLAAITAA
-32 FFITVAAFS
+32 FFLTVTAFS

-46 ASSSQTTSSV
+46 ANSSQTTSSV

-99 TVEGETVTISQAGTY
+99 TAEGETVTISQAGTY

-250 NISAGTNGIKSTNT
+250 NISAGTNGIKATNT
-264 EASDKGFISVTGGS
+264 EASDKGFISVTGGI

-329 NGSGGPNGMGRPDDN
+329 NGGGGPNGMGRPDDN

-350 EPPAMPTADNTGL
+350 EPPAMPTA
-363 TIETAANTTTDNTD
+363 DNTD

-422 NISAA
+422 NISVA
-427 SGDNGTHAN
+427 SGDNGMHAN

-461 IDGGTISVAASDDG
+461 IDGGTISVVASDDG

-512 DAEGDGLD
+512 DADGDGLD
-520 SNGSFTMTG
+520 SNGNFTMTG

-563 VGMEEGFGDNSTQ
+563 VGMEEGFGDSSTQ

-591 KLTITDSNGK
+591 KLTITNSDGK
-601 EILSFTPTKTW
+601 EILRFTPTKTW
-612 QSVVFTSADLKEGET
+612 QSVVFTSADLKECET
-627 YTITAGSQSESVTI
+627 YTITAGLQSETVTI
-641 NGIVTSNS
+641 DGIVTSNS
-649 KGMSFGR
+649 KGKNFGG

>member
-1 LCGFFQPFLAYKGV
+1 
-15 FFMKI
+15 MKI
-20 SDTKKRTAITAA
+20 SDTKKLAAIMVA
-32 FFITVAAFS
+32 FFITVTAFS

-46 ASSSQTTSSV
+46 ANSSQTTSSV

-219 DLVITDGNINVT
+219 DLVITGGNINVT

-278 FTVVANNDAFEA
+278 FTLVANNDAFEA

-296 QGGSFDITTGGGSAN
+296 EGGSFDITTGGGSAN

-329 NGSGGPNGMGRPDDN
+329 NGGGGPNGMGRPDDN

-350 EPPAMPTADNTGL
+350 EPPAMPTADNT
-363 TIETAANTTTDNTD
+363 D

-394 MNISGGELKIDSADD
+394 VNINGGEFKIDSADD

-422 NISAA
+422 NISVA
-427 SGDNGTHAN
+427 SGDNGMHAN

-461 IDGGTISVAASDDG
+461 IDGSTISVVASDDG

-492 DQFSAQEGV
+492 DQFSSQDGV

-520 SNGSFTMTG
+520 SNGNFTMTG

-541 NGALDYNGTATVTGG
+541 NGALDYNGTATVTG
-556 TLIACGA
+556 
-563 VGMEEGFGDNSTQ
+563 ERS
-576 YSVLHDLGSTVSANE
+576 S
-591 KLTITDSNGK
+591 
-601 EILSFTPTKTW
+601 P
-612 QSVVFTSADLKEGET
+612 VVQLEWKKA
-627 YTITAGSQSESVTI
+627 SVTTPHNTVFCTI
-641 NGIVTSNS
+641 LVRQFQQTKN
-649 KGMSFGR
+649 
-656 GHGGRR
+656 
-662 GF
+662 

>member
-1 LCGFFQPFLAYKGV
+1 
-15 FFMKI
+15 MKI
-20 SDTKKRTAITAA
+20 SDTKKLAAITAA
-32 FFITVAAFS
+32 FFITVTAFS

-46 ASSSQTTSSV
+46 ANSSQTTSSV

-84 ITFADGSAA
+84 ITFFDGSAT
-93 IDGEGA
+93 ISGEGA
-99 TVEGETVTISQAGTY
+99 TAEGETVTISQAGTY

-122 GRIIVSADKTAEI
+122 GRIIVSADKSAEI

-140 GVDIT
+140 EVDIT

-250 NISAGTNGIKSTNT
+250 NISAGTNGIKSTNA

-296 QGGSFDITTGGGSAN
+296 ESGSFDITTGGGSAN

-317 GTPNRNWQNNMG
+317 GTPNSDWHNNMG
-329 NGSGGPNGMGRPDDN
+329 NGGGGPNGGMGRPDDN
-344 GNGTGG
+344 GNGMGG
-350 EPPAMPTADNTGL
+350 DPPAVPTADS
-363 TIETAANTTTDNTD
+363 TD
-377 TTDSTSTS
+377 TTDNTSTS

-394 MNISGGELKIDSADD
+394 VNISGGEFKIDSADD

-414 GNIVITGG
+414 GSIVITGG

-427 SGDNGTHAN
+427 SGDDGMHAS

-461 IDGGTISVAASDDG
+461 IDGGTISAVSSDDG

-512 DAEGDGLD
+512 DADGDGLD
-520 SNGSFTMTG
+520 SNGNFTMAG
-529 GTVCVCGPTNGG
+529 GTVYVCGPTNGG
-541 NGALDYNGTATVTGG
+541 NGALDYNGTATLTGG

-563 VGMEEGFGDNSTQ
+563 VGMEEGFGDTSTQ

-591 KLTITDSNGK
+591 KLTITDSDGK

-627 YTITAGSQSESVTI
+627 YTITAGSQSETVTI
-641 NGIVTSNS
+641 DGIVTSNS
-649 KGMSFGR
+649 TGMSFGG
-656 GHGGRR
+656 GHGGGPGGGR

>member
-1 LCGFFQPFLAYKGV
+1 
-15 FFMKI
+15 MKI
-20 SDTKKRTAITAA
+20 SDTKKLAAITAA
-32 FFITVAAFS
+32 FFITVTAFS
-41 GCSES
+41 GCSEN
-46 ASSSQTTSSV
+46 ASSSQAASSI

-66 SIAAEDIDV
+66 SIAAEDIDI

-84 ITFADGSAA
+84 ITFSDGSAT

-99 TVEGETVTISQAGTY
+99 VAEGETVTISQAGTY
-114 ILSGTATN
+114 ILSGTAAN
-122 GRIIVSADKTAEI
+122 GRIIVAADKKAEV

-140 GVDIT
+140 GLDIT
-145 CADNAPLLVSKAKK
+145 CSDNAPLLVSKAKK

-173 DSASYSLGEDDSNTD
+173 DGASYSLGEDDSNTD

-194 ADLTINGSGT
+194 ADLTINGGGT

-231 SASTAMEGK
+231 SASTAIEGK

-264 EASDKGFISVTGGS
+264 EESDKGFISVTGGS

-296 QGGSFDITTGGGSAN
+296 EGGSFDITTGGGSAN

-317 GTPNRNWQNNMG
+317 GTPNGDWQKNMG
-329 NGSGGPNGMGRPDDN
+329 NGGGGHNGGMGRPDDN
-344 GNGTGG
+344 GNGMGG
-350 EPPAMPTADNTGL
+350 DPPAKPTADDTGL
-363 TIETAANTTTDNTD
+363 TIETAANTTTDSTD

-394 MNISGGELKIDSADD
+394 VNISGGEFKIDSADD
-409 SVHSN
+409 SILSN
-414 GNIVITGG
+414 GNIVVTGG

-427 SGDNGTHAN
+427 SGDDGMHAD
-436 GNLTISDGTVDITK
+436 GNLTISEGTIDITK

-461 IDGGTISVAASDDG
+461 IDGGTISVVSSDDG

-492 DQFSAQEGV
+492 DQFSAQDGV
-501 ELNINGGTVTI
+501 EICISGGTITI
-512 DAEGDGLD
+512 DAGGDGID
-520 SNGSFTMTG
+520 SNGNFTMSG
-529 GTVCVCGPTNGG
+529 GVVYVCGPTNGG

-563 VGMEEGFGDNSTQ
+563 VGMEEGFGDSSTQ
-576 YSVLHDLGSTVSANE
+576 YSVLHNLGSTVSANE
-591 KLTITDSNGK
+591 KLTITDSDGN

-612 QSVVFTSADLKEGET
+612 QSVVFTSGDLKDGET
-627 YTITAGSQSESVTI
+627 YTITAGSQSETVTI
-641 NGIVTSNS
+641 DGIVTSNS
-649 KGMSFGR
+649 TGMSFGG
-656 GHGGRR
+656 GHGGGRR
-662 GF
+662 F

>member
-1 LCGFFQPFLAYKGV
+1 
-15 FFMKI
+15 M
-20 SDTKKRTAITAA
+20 
-32 FFITVAAFS
+32 
-41 GCSES
+41 
-46 ASSSQTTSSV
+46 
-56 SQAAKSDIDA
+56 
-66 SIAAEDIDV
+66 
-75 GYDEESSVG
+75 
-84 ITFADGSAA
+84 
-93 IDGEGA
+93 
-99 TVEGETVTISQAGTY
+99 
-114 ILSGTATN
+114 
-122 GRIIVSADKTAEI
+122 
-135 KLIFN
+135 
-140 GVDIT
+140 
-145 CADNAPLLVSKAKK
+145 
-159 VYIVLED
+159 
-166 GTENVLT
+166 T

-278 FTVVANNDAFEA
+278 FTVVTNNDAFEA

-296 QGGSFDITTGGGSAN
+296 ESGSFDITTGGGSAN

-317 GTPNRNWQNNMG
+317 GTPNRNWQSNMS
-329 NGSGGPNGMGRPDDN
+329 NGGGGPNGMGRPDDN

-350 EPPAMPTADNTGL
+350 DLPAMPTADNTGL
-363 TIETAANTTTDNTD
+363 TIKTTANTTTDS
-377 TTDSTSTS
+377 DSTSTS
-385 AKALKAGSE
+385 AKALKAGNE
-394 MNISGGELKIDSADD
+394 VNISGGEFKIDSADD

-422 NISAA
+422 NISVA
-427 SGDNGTHAN
+427 SGDNGMHAD

-450 SYEGIEGSIVT
+450 SYEGIEGAIVT
-461 IDGGTISVAASDDG
+461 IDGGTISVVASDDG

-492 DQFSAQEGV
+492 DQFSSQDGV

-520 SNGSFTMTG
+520 SNGNFTMAG

-563 VGMEEGFGDNSTQ
+563 VGMEEGFGDSSTQ

-591 KLTITDSNGK
+591 KLTITDSEGK
-601 EILSFTPTKTW
+601 EILSFTPKKTW

-627 YTITAGSQSESVTI
+627 YTITAGSQSETVTI
-641 NGIVTSNS
+641 DGIVTSNS

-656 GHGGRR
+656 GHGGGR

>member
-1 LCGFFQPFLAYKGV
+1 
-15 FFMKI
+15 MKI
-20 SDTKKRTAITAA
+20 SDTKKLAAITAA

-46 ASSSQTTSSV
+46 ANSSQTTSSV

-84 ITFADGSAA
+84 ITFADGSAT
-93 IDGEGA
+93 IDSEGA
-99 TVEGETVTISQAGTY
+99 TSEGETVTISQAGTY

-278 FTVVANNDAFEA
+278 FTLVANNDAFEA

-296 QGGSFDITTGGGSAN
+296 EGGSFDVTTGGGSAN
-311 ASMKSD
+311 DSMKSD
-317 GTPNRNWQNNMG
+317 GSPNRNWQNNMG
-329 NGSGGPNGMGRPDDN
+329 NGGGGPNGMGRPDDN
-344 GNGTGG
+344 GNGMGG
-350 EPPAMPTADNTGL
+350 DPPAMPT
-363 TIETAANTTTDNTD
+363 TDNTD
-377 TTDSTSTS
+377 ITDSTSTS

-394 MNISGGELKIDSADD
+394 VNISGGEFKIDSADD

-414 GNIVITGG
+414 GNIVVTGG

-427 SGDNGTHAN
+427 SGDNGMHAN

-461 IDGGTISVAASDDG
+461 IDGGTISVVASDDG

-512 DAEGDGLD
+512 DADGDGLD

-591 KLTITDSNGK
+591 KLTITDIDGK

-627 YTITAGSQSESVTI
+627 YTITAGSQSETVTI
-641 NGIVTSNS
+641 DGNVTSNS
-649 KGMSFGR
+649 KGKNFGG
-656 GHGGRR
+656 GHGGGR

>member
-1 LCGFFQPFLAYKGV
+1 
-15 FFMKI
+15 MKI
-20 SDTKKRTAITAA
+20 SDTKKLAAITAA
-32 FFITVAAFS
+32 FFITVTAFS

-99 TVEGETVTISQAGTY
+99 TSEGETVTISQAGTY

-145 CADNAPLLVSKAKK
+145 CLDNAPLLVSKAKK

-278 FTVVANNDAFEA
+278 FTLVANNDAFEA

-296 QGGSFDITTGGGSAN
+296 QDGSFDITTGGGSAN

-329 NGSGGPNGMGRPDDN
+329 NGGGGPNGMGRPDDN

-350 EPPAMPTADNTGL
+350 EPPAMPTADS
-363 TIETAANTTTDNTD
+363 TD

-394 MNISGGELKIDSADD
+394 VNISGGEFKIDSADD

-414 GNIVITGG
+414 GYIVVTGG

-427 SGDNGTHAN
+427 SGDNGMHAN

-483 TGSTDRMGA
+483 TGSTNRMGA

-512 DAEGDGLD
+512 DADGDGLD

-591 KLTITDSNGK
+591 KLTITDIDGK

-612 QSVVFTSADLKEGET
+612 QSVVFTNADLKEGET
-627 YTITAGSQSESVTI
+627 YTITAGSQSETVTI
-641 NGIVTSNS
+641 DGIVTSNS
-649 KGMSFGR
+649 KGKNFGG
-656 GHGGRR
+656 GHGGGR

>member
-1 LCGFFQPFLAYKGV
+1 
-15 FFMKI
+15 MKI
-20 SDTKKRTAITAA
+20 SDTKKLAAITAA
-32 FFITVAAFS
+32 FFITVTAFS

-46 ASSSQTTSSV
+46 ASSSQTTNSV
-56 SQAAKSDIDA
+56 SQSAKSDIDA

-75 GYDEESSVG
+75 GYDEESSIG

-99 TVEGETVTISQAGTY
+99 TAEGETVTISQAGTY

-122 GRIIVSADKTAEI
+122 GRIIVS
-135 KLIFN
+135 
-140 GVDIT
+140 
-145 CADNAPLLVSKAKK
+145 ADNAPLLVSKAKK

-245 SGGTF
+245 SGGTV

-296 QGGSFDITTGGGSAN
+296 EGGSFDITTGGGSAN

-317 GTPNRNWQNNMG
+317 GTPNRNWQNNMS
-329 NGSGGPNGMGRPDDN
+329 NGGGGPNEMGRPDDN

-350 EPPAMPTADNTGL
+350 DPPAMPTADNTGL
-363 TIETAANTTTDNTD
+363 TIKTTANTTTDSDSTD
-377 TTDSTSTS
+377 TTDNTSTS
-385 AKALKAGSE
+385 AKALKAGNE
-394 MNISGGELKIDSADD
+394 VNISVGEFKIDSADD

-422 NISAA
+422 NISVA
-427 SGDNGTHAN
+427 SGDNGMHAD

-461 IDGGTISVAASDDG
+461 IDGGTISVVASDDG

-492 DQFSAQEGV
+492 DQFSSQDGV
-501 ELNINGGTVTI
+501 ELNINGGTVTV
-512 DAEGDGLD
+512 DADGDGLD
-520 SNGSFTMTG
+520 SNGNFTMAG

-541 NGALDYNGTATVTGG
+541 NGALDYNGTANVTGG

-563 VGMEEGFGDNSTQ
+563 VGMEEGFSDTSTQ

-591 KLTITDSNGK
+591 KLTITDSDDK
-601 EILSFTPTKTW
+601 EILSFTPIKTW

-641 NGIVTSNS
+641 DGIVTSNS
-649 KGMSFGR
+649 TGMSFGR
-656 GHGGRR
+656 GHGGGR

>member
-1 LCGFFQPFLAYKGV
+1 
-15 FFMKI
+15 MKI
-20 SDTKKRTAITAA
+20 SDTKKLAAITAA
-32 FFITVAAFS
+32 FFITVTAFS

-46 ASSSQTTSSV
+46 ANSSQTTSSV

-84 ITFADGSAA
+84 ITFSDGSAT
-93 IDGEGA
+93 ISGEGA
-99 TVEGETVTISQAGTY
+99 TAEGETVTISQAGTY

-145 CADNAPLLVSKAKK
+145 CADNAPLLVSEAKK

-240 DSVKI
+240 DSIKI
-245 SGGTF
+245 SGGKF

-296 QGGSFDITTGGGSAN
+296 QDGSFDITTGGGSAN

-329 NGSGGPNGMGRPDDN
+329 NGGGGPNGMGRPDDN

-350 EPPAMPTADNTGL
+350 EPPAMPTADS
-363 TIETAANTTTDNTD
+363 TD

-394 MNISGGELKIDSADD
+394 VNISGGEFKIDSADD

-414 GNIVITGG
+414 GNIVVTGG

-427 SGDNGTHAN
+427 SGDNGMHAN

-461 IDGGTISVAASDDG
+461 IDGGTISVVASDDG

-512 DAEGDGLD
+512 DADGDGLD

-576 YSVLHDLGSTVSANE
+576 YSVLHDLSSTVSANE
-591 KLTITDSNGK
+591 KLTITDSDGK

-627 YTITAGSQSESVTI
+627 YTITAGSQSETVTI
-641 NGIVTSNS
+641 DGIVTSNS
-649 KGMSFGR
+649 SGKNFGG
-656 GHGGRR
+656 GHGGGR

>member
-1 LCGFFQPFLAYKGV
+1 
-15 FFMKI
+15 
-20 SDTKKRTAITAA
+20 
-32 FFITVAAFS
+32 
-41 GCSES
+41 
-46 ASSSQTTSSV
+46 
-56 SQAAKSDIDA
+56 
-66 SIAAEDIDV
+66 
-75 GYDEESSVG
+75 
-84 ITFADGSAA
+84 
-93 IDGEGA
+93 
-99 TVEGETVTISQAGTY
+99 
-114 ILSGTATN
+114 
-122 GRIIVSADKTAEI
+122 
-135 KLIFN
+135 
-140 GVDIT
+140 
-145 CADNAPLLVSKAKK
+145 
-159 VYIVLED
+159 
-166 GTENVLT
+166 
-173 DSASYSLGEDDSNTD
+173 
-188 GAIFSK
+188 
-194 ADLTINGSGT
+194 
-204 LTVNA
+204 
-209 NYKHGIVSKD
+209 
-219 DLVITDGNINVT
+219 
-231 SASTAMEGK
+231 GK

-250 NISAGTNGIKSTNT
+250 NISAGTNGIKATNA

-329 NGSGGPNGMGRPDDN
+329 NGGGGPNEMGRPDDN

-350 EPPAMPTADNTGL
+350 DPPAMPTADNTGL
-363 TIETAANTTTDNTD
+363 TIKTTANTTTDS
-377 TTDSTSTS
+377 DSTSTS
-385 AKALKAGSE
+385 AKALKAGNE
-394 MNISGGELKIDSADD
+394 VNISGGEFKIDSADD

-422 NISAA
+422 NISVA
-427 SGDNGTHAN
+427 SGDNGMHAD

-450 SYEGIEGSIVT
+450 SYEGIEGAIVT
-461 IDGGTISVAASDDG
+461 IDGGTISVVASDDG

-492 DQFSAQEGV
+492 DQFSSQDGV

-520 SNGSFTMTG
+520 SNGNFTMAG

-563 VGMEEGFGDNSTQ
+563 VGMEEGFGDSSTQ

-591 KLTITDSNGK
+591 KLTITDSEGK
-601 EILSFTPTKTW
+601 EILSFTPKKTW

-627 YTITAGSQSESVTI
+627 YTITAGSQSETVTI
-641 NGIVTSNS
+641 DGIVTSNS

-656 GHGGRR
+656 GHGGGR

>member
-1 LCGFFQPFLAYKGV
+1 
-15 FFMKI
+15 MKI
-20 SDTKKRTAITAA
+20 SDTKKLAAITAA

-46 ASSSQTTSSV
+46 ANSSQTTSSV
-56 SQAAKSDIDA
+56 SQAAKSNIDA

-84 ITFADGSAA
+84 IRFADGSAA

-99 TVEGETVTISQAGTY
+99 TSEGETVTISQAGTY

-240 DSVKI
+240 DSIKI

-278 FTVVANNDAFEA
+278 FTVVVNNDAFEA

-296 QGGSFDITTGGGSAN
+296 EGGSFDITTGGGSAN

-317 GTPNRNWQNNMG
+317 GTPNRNWQSNMG
-329 NGSGGPNGMGRPDDN
+329 NGGGGPNGMGRPDDN
-344 GNGTGG
+344 GNGMGG
-350 EPPAMPTADNTGL
+350 DPPAMPTADDTGL
-363 TIETAANTTTDNTD
+363 TIKTTANTTTDSDSTD
-377 TTDSTSTS
+377 TTDNTSTS
-385 AKALKAGSE
+385 AKALKAGNE
-394 MNISGGELKIDSADD
+394 VNISVGEFKIDSADD
-409 SVHSN
+409 SVYSN

-422 NISAA
+422 NISVA
-427 SGDNGTHAN
+427 SGDNGMHAD

-461 IDGGTISVAASDDG
+461 IDGGTISVVASDDG

-492 DQFSAQEGV
+492 DQFSSQDGV
-501 ELNINGGTVTI
+501 ELNINGGTVTV
-512 DAEGDGLD
+512 DADGDGLD
-520 SNGSFTMTG
+520 SNG
-529 GTVCVCGPTNGG
+529 N
-541 NGALDYNGTATVTGG
+541 YNGTANVTGG

-563 VGMEEGFGDNSTQ
+563 VGMEEGFSDTSTQ

-591 KLTITDSNGK
+591 KLTITDSDDK
-601 EILSFTPTKTW
+601 EILSFTPIKTW

-641 NGIVTSNS
+641 DGIVTSNS
-649 KGMSFGR
+649 TGMSFGR
-656 GHGGRR
+656 GHGGGR